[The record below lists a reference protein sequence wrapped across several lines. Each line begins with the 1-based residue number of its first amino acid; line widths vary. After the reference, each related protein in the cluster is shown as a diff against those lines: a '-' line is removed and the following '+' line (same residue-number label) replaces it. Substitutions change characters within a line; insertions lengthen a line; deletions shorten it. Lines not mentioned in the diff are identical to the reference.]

1 MSYEFFNEIIAR
13 IEEMQRTLNQLRDAV
28 KAKIQECMSLK
39 DSDTID
45 RRKTE
50 VASLHNPQHNQRG
63 AA

>member
-45 RRKTE
+45 RRKT
-50 VASLHNPQHNQRG
+50 
-63 AA
+63 